1 MAPRA
6 RIAGTVLAALTIASM
21 TAGCADRS
29 TNGGSAAPPASGPA
43 TTAPGT
49 TEPPPDTTTYAP
61 TGTATRPAQA
71 GPGRCHTADLAAGLR
86 GLDSAA
92 GNRYAAIV
100 LTNRSSRTCRIHG
113 YGGIGLLDANRRPV
127 PTRQVREPAPPP
139 QLITL
144 APGASA
150 YSRLHWGAVPAT
162 GDNQTGPCQPQ
173 ARYLLVTPPDETRS
187 ITVSWPFDL
196 VCQRGRIDQTAYA
209 AGTGPAS

>member
-1 MAPRA
+1 MAPKGRFA
-6 RIAGTVLAALTIASM
+6 ETVLAALMIASM
-21 TAGCADRS
+21 AAGCSDRS
-29 TNGGSAAPPASGPA
+29 SGGSGAARPDTGPA
-43 TTAPGT
+43 TTAPAT
-49 TEPPPDTTTYAP
+49 TEPSPTAP
-61 TGTATRPAQA
+61 TDTATRPAQA
-71 GPGRCHTADLAAGLR
+71 ALGRCHTADLAARLR

-100 LTNRSSRTCRIHG
+100 LTNRSTRTCRIYG

-127 PTRQVREPAPPP
+127 PTRQVRDPAAPPR
-139 QLITL
+139 LITL
-144 APGASA
+144 APGASV
-150 YSRLHWGAVPAT
+150 YSRLHWGAVPAI

-187 ITVSWPFDL
+187 ITVRWPFDL